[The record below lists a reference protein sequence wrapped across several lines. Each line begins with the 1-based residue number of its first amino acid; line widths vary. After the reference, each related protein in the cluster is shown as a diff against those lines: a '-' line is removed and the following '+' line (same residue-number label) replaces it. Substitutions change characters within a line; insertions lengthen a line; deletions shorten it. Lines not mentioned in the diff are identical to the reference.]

1 MDSSQHIGAESSFQD
16 PDDQLISQAI
26 LEARYTDWRLKYD
39 SIVDELEECKA
50 ARRQTENRLA
60 IYENEVV
67 QRENCHK
74 AELMQLMQKLQNAEV
89 KICMLEAES
98 REASKSAFIRVAD
111 LDLTDATPLN
121 LASKSLKPEKE
132 SEAVLP
138 CSEAGWGGDNE
149 VAEKENSAEPQI
161 SRPPSSLRTPS
172 PLTTSGRHTLSI
184 DEALRPE
191 SPNMDEVTRLK
202 RRLVVAR
209 HLVEELNNRNGSLS
223 QELLSVQSLYKMD
236 VQTLRE
242 KITVL
247 TENLESERN
256 AHLLRS
262 GELNRQIQS
271 LHGRI
276 GELLKDRESIM
287 SENANLSAKVNSL
300 KELTQRLRRQHATEL
315 DQMNQ
320 LVQDR
325 DGTIY
330 ELSAFLSSNPVYL
343 DDGAPASVQPD
354 DVQSEPL
361 EVHTKSAEASRPITR
376 RIHTTDISQSVI
388 VDLEPPPSNQP
399 APPNETLP
407 LGEVTQYCHSETSS
421 VFNDESRREQ
431 TAFIDIAESCEPEA
445 QPEVTRLQRELT
457 RVKSNLI
464 AQVKTNTR
472 LRAAYNALALSLPSA
487 ARSVNRST
495 ALALS
500 EADKGISPFLRMSK
514 LTPRERSQ
522 ASLSR
527 SYTFGDGVAYENQPD
542 PLEETSAH
550 LHAALDQLKLD
561 LSQSGGDVP
570 AAAAATTATPGVADG
585 QPATDFAH
593 RSRVLSP
600 IAESE
605 APEGANPPV
614 PPTADG
620 PEDLTQPGSLRK
632 LRDLYSVIRNLL
644 LHLDDV
650 RAVQR
655 SFVETINRSCAANV
669 SLNET
674 GLAASRV
681 QHYSF
686 TCDPV
691 QKQSAEEAEAEEQPL
706 PTAVA
711 AAGEVGVDEVS
722 RRSSSTRTPT
732 AAVGSEHLDSADDT
746 EQVCSVAQERD
757 ETEVSQRHNV
767 SFFNGTIAELRHNYP
782 ASPEVSV
789 SLGAEEEEE
798 GRDAQ
803 PSATVSSSSVLN
815 KTFPLTQ
822 PQPPQQLMA
831 TLRQSAALANS
842 MTNVSYSFEHS
853 GFGNVTFVELTNRK
867 VFDRLS
873 QAMVKLRNAIEE
885 CSVVVSDDL
894 LHLAP
899 GTAAAAAAPPTGLFG
914 VSPAFHGAPEDQR
927 PISLA
932 SDSTITQT
940 AGDAG
945 KSLLT
950 NTEAIFNYD
959 DVSDVSSATLDSPR
973 CSQPGQAGDVQP
985 PGPHSEAEGGKES
998 QAINLDPQLSEM
1010 AHSLL
1015 TRFVHVMARVQT
1027 VATSMGASVRST
1039 GDVNNSGAAQPVSKG
1054 DTASDPAASPGRG
1067 HPDSPRQITA
1077 AFEAWSERARDW
1089 FSAFNAALRDPTFL
1103 PFIEGKLTALE
1114 EDFLQMFA
1122 ELEQARQAREAKA
1135 TQCVCRLKAT
1145 HKCII
1150 DLLASSGKT
1159 SEEQFQAYLALQT
1172 KCEVLSSELGAS
1184 VPVSEHHA
1192 LQTEYARVRSAYE
1205 KLLAQ
1210 HRRRQPSLDRPS
1222 EELEEAICNSVSE
1235 LDAATMP
1242 SPEHPNL
1249 QIEYS
1254 RLKAAQDD
1262 LETRPEDSVPR
1273 ADHEELLKR
1282 YRQLT
1287 ADYGSLSDEL
1297 REAKHDYEQRL
1308 RTTVPTQEH
1317 EALRSEFSRLSATY
1331 EELAALVESTVS
1343 RTVYE
1348 RLAEEHRN
1356 LQEVQE
1362 SVSKELK
1369 LMKEEFASKMA
1380 ASIPLTEHEALQTRC
1395 SKLEADCNNLLSQLD
1410 STIPRSEY
1418 ERLRDEHRRL
1428 ESEYGDLSQE
1438 LENLKEELASKMA
1451 ASVPL
1456 TEHEALQ
1463 SKCSKLQAD
1472 CNNLFNQLD
1481 STVPRP
1487 EHEMLRDEHHRLE
1500 SEYRELSQ
1508 ELENVRAELAS
1519 KITASVPL
1527 TEHEVLQ
1534 SKCSKLQAD
1543 CQHLLTK
1550 LDSTVPSTEHET
1562 LRDEHRRLESEYR
1575 DLSQELEQLKE
1586 ELASKMAASVPLTE
1600 HEALQSKCSKLQAD
1614 CNNLLNQLDST
1625 VPRSEYEALQD
1636 EHRRLESEYTN
1647 LSQELENAYRK
1658 EFDEIVERYAAILD
1672 IANSKQ
1678 ASVEAQ
1684 CEALAEREQQLT
1696 QELADKDAIIADLE
1710 AHMTEIQAAADAAE
1724 VAAQEAAAARPKEEV
1739 EGVFGEGSLSAEADR
1754 RVRKY
1759 PELRAIAIDLKEKLV
1774 RRTRRLET
1782 TLHEVRRLRAIIKED
1797 ETRAKN
1803 ILGQM
1808 ERLREQVLQ
1817 KNHIIRQLEAL
1828 VPQVLTS
1835 AHATVRCS
1843 VGVQVGRG
1851 RQSKSRT
1858 LAADP
1863 SPPDDVPA
1871 VELPRAS
1878 SAVCASPF
1886 TLPPVPPVAVTGT
1899 ASPTFC
1905 IAEGHEG
1912 TATSRSSPLLGIH
1925 SDLAPRMALA
1935 VNKSSPQTGCSTCFH
1950 LSSPPASTALGVIQY
1965 AQGPMAV
1972 VSSSRQSSTRFPT
1985 PPPLPPTCTESADSS
2000 RTNLV
2005 EVSSLMSDLLSVS
2018 QDFSKRLRTM
2028 QQTVSQLQ
2036 SPPQTDAVSLPD
2048 SLSSTSSITC
2058 PSPDKGQTADMQ
2070 VVSVLKE
2077 DIARCASQL
2086 SHLCSNLVAR
2096 LMPMHLDS
2104 PSVNPTVGEIQFS
2117 GCTFEA
2123 HRKARGLIRR
2133 VVRHLS
2139 ASFHP
2144 DSSESYVADALAD
2157 LRVVLSLLK
2166 TRPTSAPERLEV
2178 NICQPQPQQQQH
2190 SLPQSSLDPQ
2200 PPLGRHSHLRREEMA
2215 GNLRD
2220 ISAMLSETDNR
2231 LAASC
2236 SSLREF
2242 VALATASD
2250 LCRLPIIAGPCK
2262 ARLARYGF
2270 DTRVGTCT
2278 QFIYGGCDQNRN
2290 NFHTKEECEEAT
2302 AHCPVEVHTTENL
2315 PVGSN
2320 ICHMPFEIGD
2330 CEDYDERYGY
2340 DPQLGICK
2348 PYLFSGCGGNANN
2361 FLTLQECENATKKC
2375 VDEDFDALL
2384 KGRPIAPHVGLQQGD
2399 LA

>member
-1 MDSSQHIGAESSFQD
+1 MDLKYAVTSLARIFELETENAQVREDIRERAGLLNSASK
-16 PDDQLISQAI
+16 LISSLKSESERLRSDNASLLSK
-26 LEARYTDWRLKYD
+26 LENVEKDWRLKYD

-138 CSEAGWGGDNE
+138 RSETGWGGDNE
-149 VAEKENSAEPQI
+149 IAEKENSAEPQI

-361 EVHTKSAEASRPITR
+361 EVHTKSGEASRPITR
-376 RIHTTDISQSVI
+376 RIHTTDASQSVI
-388 VDLEPPPSNQP
+388 VDLEPPNQP

-421 VFNDESRREQ
+421 VFNEESRREQ
-431 TAFIDIAESCEPEA
+431 TAFIDIAESREPEA

-487 ARSVNRST
+487 ERSVSRST
-495 ALALS
+495 GLALT

-561 LSQSGGDVP
+561 LSQPGGDVP
-570 AAAAATTATPGVADG
+570 AAAATTPGVADG

-614 PPTADG
+614 RPTADG

-674 GLAASRV
+674 GLAASLV

-691 QKQSAEEAEAEEQPL
+691 E
-706 PTAVA
+706 
-711 AAGEVGVDEVS
+711 VDEVS
-722 RRSSSTRTPT
+722 RRSPSTRTPT
-732 AAVGSEHLDSADDT
+732 AAVGSEHLDLADDT

-789 SLGAEEEEE
+789 SLGAEGEDE
-798 GRDAQ
+798 GHDAQ
-803 PSATVSSSSVLN
+803 PSATATVSSSSVLN

-822 PQPPQQLMA
+822 PQPPPQQLMT
-831 TLRQSAALANS
+831 TLRQNAALANS
-842 MTNVSYSFEHS
+842 MTNVSYSFEQSS

-899 GTAAAAAAPPTGLFG
+899 STAAAAAAPPTGLFG
-914 VSPAFHGAPEDQR
+914 VSPAFHGAPADDQR

-973 CSQPGQAGDVQP
+973 CSQTGHAGDVQP
-985 PGPHSEAEGGKES
+985 SGPHSEAEGGKES
-998 QAINLDPQLSEM
+998 QAISLDPQLSEM

-1054 DTASDPAASPGRG
+1054 DIASDPAASPGHG

-1159 SEEQFQAYLALQT
+1159 SEEQFQAYLSLQT

-1192 LQTEYARVRSAYE
+1192 LQMEYSRVRSAYE
-1205 KLLAQ
+1205 KLRAQ
-1210 HRRRQPSLDRPS
+1210 HRCRRPSLDRPS

-1235 LDAATMP
+1235 LDAAM
-1242 SPEHPNL
+1242 SSSEHPNL
-1249 QIEYS
+1249 QIEHS
-1254 RLKAAQDD
+1254 RLNAARDD
-1262 LETRPEDSVPR
+1262 LEAHPEDSVPR

-1297 REAKHDYEQRL
+1297 REAKHDYEERL

-1348 RLAEEHRN
+1348 KLAEEHRH

-1369 LMKEEFASKMA
+1369 LMKEELASKMA

-1395 SKLEADCNNLLSQLD
+1395 SKLEADCNNLLNQLD
-1410 STIPRSEY
+1410 STVPRSEY
-1418 ERLRDEHRRL
+1418 ERLWDEHRRL

-1463 SKCSKLQAD
+1463 
-1472 CNNLFNQLD
+1472 
-1481 STVPRP
+1481 TR
-1487 EHEMLRDEHHRLE
+1487 
-1500 SEYRELSQ
+1500 
-1508 ELENVRAELAS
+1508 
-1519 KITASVPL
+1519 
-1527 TEHEVLQ
+1527 
-1534 SKCSKLQAD
+1534 
-1543 CQHLLTK
+1543 
-1550 LDSTVPSTEHET
+1550 
-1562 LRDEHRRLESEYR
+1562 
-1575 DLSQELEQLKE
+1575 
-1586 ELASKMAASVPLTE
+1586 
-1600 HEALQSKCSKLQAD
+1600 CSKLQAD

-1625 VPRSEYEALQD
+1625 VPRSEYEALQDEHRRLESEYTNLSQELENVREELASKIAASVPLTEHEALQSKCSKLQADCQRLLTQLDSTVPNTEHEVLRDEHRRLESEYRDLSQELEHLKEELASKMAASVPLTEHEALQTRCSKLQADCNNLISQLDSTVPRSEYEVLQD

-1724 VAAQEAAAARPKEEV
+1724 VAAQEAAAARPEEEEEA

-1754 RVRKY
+1754 RVRQY

-1835 AHATVRCS
+1835 AHTAVRCS

-1851 RQSKSRT
+1851 RQSKLRT
-1858 LAADP
+1858 LTADP

-1905 IAEGHEG
+1905 IAEGREG
-1912 TATSRSSPLLGIH
+1912 TATSRSSPLLSIH

-1935 VNKSSPQTGCSTCFH
+1935 VNKSSPQTGCCTCFH
-1950 LSSPPASTALGVIQY
+1950 LSSPPASATLGVIQY
-1965 AQGPMAV
+1965 AQGPRAV
-1972 VSSSRQSSTRFPT
+1972 TGSSRQSSTRFPT

-2018 QDFSKRLRTM
+2018 QDFSKRLRAM

-2036 SPPQTDAVSLPD
+2036 SPPQTDAVSLPE

-2104 PSVNPTVGEIQFS
+2104 PSVNPTIGEIQFS
-2117 GCTFEA
+2117 GCTSEA

-2139 ASFHP
+2139 ASCHP

-2178 NICQPQPQQQQH
+2178 NTCQPQQQQQH
-2190 SLPQSSLDPQ
+2190 SLPQSSLDPR
-2200 PPLGRHSHLRREEMA
+2200 PPLGRHSHLRREDMA

-2242 VALATASD
+2242 VAIASD
-2250 LCRLPIIAGPCK
+2250 RHGRRSA
-2262 ARLARYGF
+2262 
-2270 DTRVGTCT
+2270 
-2278 QFIYGGCDQNRN
+2278 
-2290 NFHTKEECEEAT
+2290 E
-2302 AHCPVEVHTTENL
+2302 
-2315 PVGSN
+2315 
-2320 ICHMPFEIGD
+2320 
-2330 CEDYDERYGY
+2330 
-2340 DPQLGICK
+2340 
-2348 PYLFSGCGGNANN
+2348 PY
-2361 FLTLQECENATKKC
+2361 
-2375 VDEDFDALL
+2375 
-2384 KGRPIAPHVGLQQGD
+2384 
-2399 LA
+2399 

>member
-1 MDSSQHIGAESSFQD
+1 MVTFTASAALTPPPSPPELSVKETEG
-16 PDDQLISQAI
+16 
-26 LEARYTDWRLKYD
+26 LENVEKDWRLKYD

-138 CSEAGWGGDNE
+138 RSETGWGGDNE
-149 VAEKENSAEPQI
+149 IAEKENSAEPQI

-361 EVHTKSAEASRPITR
+361 EVHTKSGEASRPITR
-376 RIHTTDISQSVI
+376 RIHTTDASQSVI
-388 VDLEPPPSNQP
+388 VDLEPPNQP

-421 VFNDESRREQ
+421 VFNEESRREQ
-431 TAFIDIAESCEPEA
+431 TAFIDIAESREPEA

-472 LRAAYNALALSLPSA
+472 LRAAYNALALSLPIA
-487 ARSVNRST
+487 ERSVGRST

-561 LSQSGGDVP
+561 LSQPGGDVP
-570 AAAAATTATPGVADG
+570 AAAAAATTPGIADG
-585 QPATDFAH
+585 QPAADFAH

-614 PPTADG
+614 RPTADG

-674 GLAASRV
+674 GLAASLV

-691 QKQSAEEAEAEEQPL
+691 QKQDAGEKEAAEAEQPL
-706 PTAVA
+706 PTAAA
-711 AAGEVGVDEVS
+711 AAGEVEVDEVS
-722 RRSSSTRTPT
+722 RRSPSTRTPT
-732 AAVGSEHLDSADDT
+732 AAVGSEHLDLADDT

-789 SLGAEEEEE
+789 SLGAEGEDEE

-803 PSATVSSSSVLN
+803 PSATATVSSSSVLN

-822 PQPPQQLMA
+822 PQPPPQQLMA

-842 MTNVSYSFEHS
+842 MTNVSYSFEQSS

-899 GTAAAAAAPPTGLFG
+899 STAAAAPPTGLFG
-914 VSPAFHGAPEDQR
+914 VSPAFHGAPADDQR

-973 CSQPGQAGDVQP
+973 CSHTGQAGDVQP

-998 QAINLDPQLSEM
+998 QAISLDPQLSEM

-1027 VATSMGASVRST
+1027 VATSMGAAVRST

-1054 DTASDPAASPGRG
+1054 DIASDPAASPGRG

-1159 SEEQFQAYLALQT
+1159 SEEQFQAYLSLQT

-1192 LQTEYARVRSAYE
+1192 LQTEYSRVRSAYE
-1205 KLLAQ
+1205 KLRAQ
-1210 HRRRQPSLDRPS
+1210 HRCRQPSLDRPS

-1235 LDAATMP
+1235 LDATMP
-1242 SPEHPNL
+1242 SSEHPNR
-1249 QIEYS
+1249 QIEHS
-1254 RLKAAQDD
+1254 RLNAAQDD

-1287 ADYGSLSDEL
+1287 ADYGSLSDKL
-1297 REAKHDYEQRL
+1297 REAKHDYEERL

-1348 RLAEEHRN
+1348 KLAEEHRH

-1369 LMKEEFASKMA
+1369 LV
-1380 ASIPLTEHEALQTRC
+1380 R
-1395 SKLEADCNNLLSQLD
+1395 
-1410 STIPRSEY
+1410 
-1418 ERLRDEHRRL
+1418 
-1428 ESEYGDLSQE
+1428 
-1438 LENLKEELASKMA
+1438 EELASKIA

-1472 CNNLFNQLD
+1472 CQRLLTQLD
-1481 STVPRP
+1481 STVP
-1487 EHEMLRDEHHRLE
+1487 
-1500 SEYRELSQ
+1500 
-1508 ELENVRAELAS
+1508 N
-1519 KITASVPL
+1519 
-1527 TEHEVLQ
+1527 TEHEV
-1534 SKCSKLQAD
+1534 
-1543 CQHLLTK
+1543 
-1550 LDSTVPSTEHET
+1550 

-1575 DLSQELEQLKE
+1575 DLSQELEHV
-1586 ELASKMAASVPLTE
+1586 SYV
-1600 HEALQSKCSKLQAD
+1600 
-1614 CNNLLNQLDST
+1614 
-1625 VPRSEYEALQD
+1625 V
-1636 EHRRLESEYTN
+1636 
-1647 LSQELENAYRK
+1647 LS
-1658 EFDEIVERYAAILD
+1658 
-1672 IANSKQ
+1672 
-1678 ASVEAQ
+1678 
-1684 CEALAEREQQLT
+1684 
-1696 QELADKDAIIADLE
+1696 
-1710 AHMTEIQAAADAAE
+1710 
-1724 VAAQEAAAARPKEEV
+1724 
-1739 EGVFGEGSLSAEADR
+1739 
-1754 RVRKY
+1754 
-1759 PELRAIAIDLKEKLV
+1759 
-1774 RRTRRLET
+1774 
-1782 TLHEVRRLRAIIKED
+1782 
-1797 ETRAKN
+1797 
-1803 ILGQM
+1803 
-1808 ERLREQVLQ
+1808 
-1817 KNHIIRQLEAL
+1817 
-1828 VPQVLTS
+1828 
-1835 AHATVRCS
+1835 
-1843 VGVQVGRG
+1843 
-1851 RQSKSRT
+1851 

-1863 SPPDDVPA
+1863 SPPEDVPA

-1905 IAEGHEG
+1905 IAEGREG

-1935 VNKSSPQTGCSTCFH
+1935 VNKSSPQPGCCTCFH
-1950 LSSPPASTALGVIQY
+1950 LSSPPASATLGVIQY
-1965 AQGPMAV
+1965 AQGPRAV
-1972 VSSSRQSSTRFPT
+1972 TSSSRQSSTRFPT

-2018 QDFSKRLRTM
+2018 QDFSKRLRAM

-2036 SPPQTDAVSLPD
+2036 SPPQTDAVSLPE

-2117 GCTFEA
+2117 GCTSEA

-2139 ASFHP
+2139 ASCHP

-2178 NICQPQPQQQQH
+2178 NTCQPQQQQH
-2190 SLPQSSLDPQ
+2190 SLPQSSLDPR
-2200 PPLGRHSHLRREEMA
+2200 PPLGRHSHLRREDMA

-2220 ISAMLSETDNR
+2220 ISAMLTETDHR

-2242 VALATASD
+2242 VAIASD
-2250 LCRLPIIAGPCK
+2250 RHGRRSA
-2262 ARLARYGF
+2262 
-2270 DTRVGTCT
+2270 
-2278 QFIYGGCDQNRN
+2278 
-2290 NFHTKEECEEAT
+2290 E
-2302 AHCPVEVHTTENL
+2302 
-2315 PVGSN
+2315 
-2320 ICHMPFEIGD
+2320 
-2330 CEDYDERYGY
+2330 
-2340 DPQLGICK
+2340 
-2348 PYLFSGCGGNANN
+2348 PY
-2361 FLTLQECENATKKC
+2361 
-2375 VDEDFDALL
+2375 
-2384 KGRPIAPHVGLQQGD
+2384 
-2399 LA
+2399 

>member
-1 MDSSQHIGAESSFQD
+1 MK
-16 PDDQLISQAI
+16 
-26 LEARYTDWRLKYD
+26 WRLKYD

-50 ARRQTENRLA
+50 ARRQAENKLA

-74 AELMQLMQKLQNAEV
+74 AELMELMQKLQNAEV

-121 LASKSLKPEKE
+121 LAVSCSVSKTDFSLVKSKDFKPEKE
-132 SEAVLP
+132 SEAVLLR
-138 CSEAGWGGDNE
+138 SEAGWGGDNV

-172 PLTTSGRHTLSI
+172 PLTTSGRHTLSV

-202 RRLVVAR
+202 RRLVAAR
-209 HLVEELNNRNGSLS
+209 HLVEDLNNRNGCLS
-223 QELLSVQSLYKMD
+223 KELLSSLYALVDLSPCLFSEMD

-242 KITVL
+242 KIIVL
-247 TENLESERN
+247 TDNLESERN
-256 AHLLRS
+256 SHLLRS

-330 ELSAFLSSNPVYL
+330 ELSAFLNSNPVYL
-343 DDGAPASVQPD
+343 ADEAPASVQPD

-361 EVHTKSAEASRPITR
+361 EVHKKSDEVPHPATR
-376 RIHTTDISQSVI
+376 RLHTTDISQSVI
-388 VDLEPPPSNQP
+388 VDIEPPLPSSQT

-431 TAFIDIAESCEPEA
+431 QTTFVDVAEPRELDTQA
-445 QPEVTRLQRELT
+445 EVTRLQRELT

-472 LRAAYNALALSLPSA
+472 LKAAYNALALSLPSA
-487 ARSVNRST
+487 ERSIGQP
-495 ALALS
+495 AALS
-500 EADKGISPFLRMSK
+500 LSQADKSISPFLHTSK
-514 LTPRERSQ
+514 LTPKERSQ
-522 ASLSR
+522 VALSH

-550 LHAALDQLKLD
+550 LHAALDQLKLN
-561 LSQSGGDVP
+561 LSQPDDDAP
-570 AAAAATTATPGVADG
+570 ATAATTPGVANG
-585 QPATDFAH
+585 QPVTEFAH

-605 APEGANPPV
+605 ALDGADPSMGPTNERTAAV
-614 PPTADG
+614 PG
-620 PEDLTQPGSLRK
+620 DLTQPGSLRK

-655 SFVETINRSCAANV
+655 SFVETINRSCAVNA

-674 GLAASRV
+674 GLGAALV

-686 TCDPV
+686 TCDPS
-691 QKQSAEEAEAEEQPL
+691 QKPNADEKEAEKEQVL
-706 PTAVA
+706 AVA
-711 AAGEVGVDEVS
+711 SEVGVDDVS
-722 RRSSSTRTPT
+722 KRSSSTRTPIF
-732 AAVGSEHLDSADDT
+732 AVESEHADLADDT

-757 ETEVSQRHNV
+757 DTEVSHRHNV
-767 SFFNGTIAELRHNYP
+767 SFFNGTIAELRHNCP

-803 PSATVSSSSVLN
+803 PSATASSSVLN

-822 PQPPQQLMA
+822 PQLPQQHHQLLA
-831 TLRQSAALANS
+831 TLRQGATLANS

-853 GFGNVTFVELTNRK
+853 AFGNVTFVELTNRK

-885 CSVVVSDDL
+885 CSVVVADDL

-899 GTAAAAAAPPTGLFG
+899 NTAAPTTSLFG
-914 VSPAFHGAPEDQR
+914 VSPAFPGALDDQR

-940 AGDAG
+940 VG
-945 KSLLT
+945 KSLQT

-973 CSQPGQAGDVQP
+973 SQAGQAGDVQP
-985 PGPHSEAEGGKES
+985 SSLRSEAESGKES
-998 QAINLDPQLSEM
+998 RKSRFLLTTLCSGSVFFFSDVPVVVISLPSSDGQSAFYAQILPMEACLLLLHRADVSEAVSLDPQLSEM

-1027 VATSMGASVRST
+1027 VATSMGASVKSA

-1054 DTASDPAASPGRG
+1054 DISSDSTASPGR
-1067 HPDSPRQITA
+1067 PDSPRQLTA

-1103 PFIEGKLTALE
+1103 PFIEGKLNALE
-1114 EDFLQMFA
+1114 EDFLQTFA
-1122 ELEQARQAREAKA
+1122 ELERARLAREAK
-1135 TQCVCRLKAT
+1135 
-1145 HKCII
+1145 
-1150 DLLASSGKT
+1150 
-1159 SEEQFQAYLALQT
+1159 T
-1172 KCEVLSSELGAS
+1172 KCEVLSSELGSS

-1192 LQTEYARVRSAYE
+1192 LQTEYTRVRSAYE
-1205 KLLAQ
+1205 RLLVRQEYIVPKAEHKELLTQ
-1210 HRRRQPSLDRPS
+1210 HRSRHPFLTCQSQ
-1222 EELEEAICNSVSE
+1222 ELEEVNKAKCDSVSE
-1235 LDAATMP
+1235 LDVAVP
-1242 SPEHPNL
+1242 SSEHPHPQVEHL
-1249 QIEYS
+1249 RLDAAHDRQTTCPEEIVS
-1254 RLKAAQDD
+1254 R
-1262 LETRPEDSVPR
+1262 V
-1273 ADHEELLKR
+1273 DHEELLER
-1282 YRQLT
+1282 HRQLVV
-1287 ADYGSLSDEL
+1287 DYSSLSNEL
-1297 REAKHDYEQRL
+1297 QAAKDDFDQ
-1308 RTTVPTQEH
+1308 Q
-1317 EALRSEFSRLSATY
+1317 LRSMVPAEEHKALQLEFVRLSATY
-1331 EELAALVESTVS
+1331 EELAALMESTVS

-1348 RLAEEHRN
+1348 RLADDHHH
-1356 LQEVQE
+1356 LQETHE
-1362 SVSKELK
+1362 RVSEELK
-1369 LMKEEFASKMA
+1369 LM
-1380 ASIPLTEHEALQTRC
+1380 R
-1395 SKLEADCNNLLSQLD
+1395 
-1410 STIPRSEY
+1410 
-1418 ERLRDEHRRL
+1418 
-1428 ESEYGDLSQE
+1428 
-1438 LENLKEELASKMA
+1438 EELASKMA
-1451 ASVPL
+1451 SSIPL

-1463 SKCSKLQAD
+1463 SKCSQLQTD
-1472 CNNLFNQLD
+1472 CSRLLTQLD
-1481 STVPRP
+1481 SSVPKA
-1487 EHEMLRDEHHRLE
+1487 
-1500 SEYRELSQ
+1500 
-1508 ELENVRAELAS
+1508 ELEL
-1519 KITASVPL
+1519 
-1527 TEHEVLQ
+1527 
-1534 SKCSKLQAD
+1534 
-1543 CQHLLTK
+1543 
-1550 LDSTVPSTEHET
+1550 
-1562 LRDEHRRLESEYR
+1562 
-1575 DLSQELEQLKE
+1575 
-1586 ELASKMAASVPLTE
+1586 
-1600 HEALQSKCSKLQAD
+1600 
-1614 CNNLLNQLDST
+1614 
-1625 VPRSEYEALQD
+1625 LQD

-1647 LSQELENAYRK
+1647 LSQELENMREELGSKIASSVPLTEHEALQSKCSKLQAECNRLLTQLESTVPSTEHEILQDEYRHLESEYRNLSQELENVKEELASKIAASVPLTEHEALQSKCSQLQADCNHLLTQLESTVPKADLEMLQDEHHRLESEYTNLSQELENVKEELASKIASSVPLTEHKALQSKCSKLQEDCNHLVSQVESTVPRTEYQALQDENRRLESEYTNLSQELEKVCRLRLFSTCLKVYRK

-1684 CEALAEREQQLT
+1684 CEALAEREQQLI

-1724 VAAQEAAAARPKEEV
+1724 AAAQEAAAARPEE
-1739 EGVFGEGSLSAEADR
+1739 EDALGEGTLSAEADR
-1754 RVRKY
+1754 RVRQY

-1803 ILGQM
+1803 ILSQT

-1828 VPQVLTS
+1828 VPHVLTS
-1835 AHATVRCS
+1835 THTTVKCS

-1851 RQSKSRT
+1851 RHSKSKN
-1858 LAADP
+1858 AATDS
-1863 SPPDDVPA
+1863 SPPEDIPT

-1886 TLPPVPPVAVTGT
+1886 TLPPLAPVAVTGT
-1899 ASPTFC
+1899 ASPGLF
-1905 IAEGHEG
+1905 IAEAGEG
-1912 TATSRSSPLLGIH
+1912 PTSAASNSSPLLALH
-1925 SDLAPRMALA
+1925 SDLAPRMSLA
-1935 VNKSSPQTGCSTCFH
+1935 INRSSPQNGCCTCFC
-1950 LSSPPASTALGVIQY
+1950 LSSPPASATLGVTVMPTQHQY
-1965 AQGPMAV
+1965 SPRAV
-1972 VSSSRQSSTRFPT
+1972 TSSASSRQSSTRFPT
-1985 PPPLPPTCTESADSS
+1985 PPPLAPTCTESAVSGQS
-2000 RTNLV
+2000 NLV

-2018 QDFSKRLRTM
+2018 QDFSNRLMAM
-2028 QQTVSQLQ
+2028 QQTVAQLQ
-2036 SPPQTDAVSLPD
+2036 SPLRTDAVSLPD
-2048 SLSSTSSITC
+2048 SLSYETSSTSSSISC
-2058 PSPDKGQTADMQ
+2058 PLPEKSRTVDMQ
-2070 VVSVLKE
+2070 VVAVLKE

-2096 LMPMHLDS
+2096 LMPVDLNSS
-2104 PSVNPTVGEIQFS
+2104 PSVNPTHGEIRLS
-2117 GCTFEA
+2117 GCTSEA
-2123 HRKARGLIRR
+2123 HQKARGLIRR

-2139 ASFHP
+2139 ASCSLEP
-2144 DSSESYVADALAD
+2144 NEPYIADVLAD

-2166 TRPTSAPERLEV
+2166 VRPTSAPERLDV
-2178 NICQPQPQQQQH
+2178 NTCHQQQ
-2190 SLPQSSLDPQ
+2190 SLPQSSSDPQ
-2200 PPLGRHSHLRREEMA
+2200 RPRRRRSNLCCEEMV
-2215 GNLRD
+2215 GNLKD
-2220 ISAMLSETDNR
+2220 INAMLSETDNR

-2242 VALATASD
+2242 VSLA
-2250 LCRLPIIAGPCK
+2250 
-2262 ARLARYGF
+2262 
-2270 DTRVGTCT
+2270 
-2278 QFIYGGCDQNRN
+2278 
-2290 NFHTKEECEEAT
+2290 
-2302 AHCPVEVHTTENL
+2302 
-2315 PVGSN
+2315 
-2320 ICHMPFEIGD
+2320 GD
-2330 CEDYDERYGY
+2330 RHGQRRSAE
-2340 DPQLGICK
+2340 
-2348 PYLFSGCGGNANN
+2348 PY
-2361 FLTLQECENATKKC
+2361 
-2375 VDEDFDALL
+2375 
-2384 KGRPIAPHVGLQQGD
+2384 
-2399 LA
+2399 

>member
-1 MDSSQHIGAESSFQD
+1 MGCATGDFRLEICLKSWCFYFRIVMDSSQHPGAESSFQD
-16 PDDQLISQAI
+16 PDDQWASQAV
-26 LEARYTDWRLKYD
+26 LEARYAGFEHKTLRKENEAIASLRRENFRLRLLCYNYEQSYQKIRGDPQNLASRLFELETENAQVREEFRVRADLLNSASKVISSLKSENERLLSDNASLSSKMENIEKEWRLKYD

-50 ARRQTENRLA
+50 ARRQAENKLA

-74 AELMQLMQKLQNAEV
+74 AELMELMQKLQNAEV

-121 LASKSLKPEKE
+121 LASKDFKPEKE
-132 SEAVLP
+132 SEAVLLR
-138 CSEAGWGGDNE
+138 SEAGWGGDNV

-172 PLTTSGRHTLSI
+172 PLTTSGRHTLSV

-202 RRLVVAR
+202 RRLVAAR
-209 HLVEELNNRNGSLS
+209 HLVEDLNNRNGCLS
-223 QELLSVQSLYKMD
+223 KELLSVQSLYKMD

-242 KITVL
+242 KIIVL
-247 TENLESERN
+247 TDNLESERN
-256 AHLLRS
+256 SHLLRS

-330 ELSAFLSSNPVYL
+330 ELSAFLNSNPVYL
-343 DDGAPASVQPD
+343 ADEAPASVQPD

-361 EVHTKSAEASRPITR
+361 EVHKKSDEVPHPATR
-376 RIHTTDISQSVI
+376 RLHTTDISQSVI
-388 VDLEPPPSNQP
+388 VDIEPPLPSSQT

-431 TAFIDIAESCEPEA
+431 QTTFVDVAEPRELDTQA
-445 QPEVTRLQRELT
+445 EVTRLQRELT

-472 LRAAYNALALSLPSA
+472 LKAAYNALALSLPSA
-487 ARSVNRST
+487 ERSIGQP
-495 ALALS
+495 AALS
-500 EADKGISPFLRMSK
+500 LSQADKSISPFLHTSK
-514 LTPRERSQ
+514 LTPKERSQ
-522 ASLSR
+522 VALSH

-550 LHAALDQLKLD
+550 LHAALDQLKLN
-561 LSQSGGDVP
+561 LSQPDDDAP
-570 AAAAATTATPGVADG
+570 ATAATTPGVANG
-585 QPATDFAH
+585 QPVTEFAH

-605 APEGANPPV
+605 ALDGADPSMGPTNERTAAV
-614 PPTADG
+614 PG
-620 PEDLTQPGSLRK
+620 DLTQPGSLRK

-655 SFVETINRSCAANV
+655 SFVETINRSCAVNA

-674 GLAASRV
+674 GLGAALV

-686 TCDPV
+686 TCDPS
-691 QKQSAEEAEAEEQPL
+691 QKPNADEKEAEKEQVL
-706 PTAVA
+706 AVA
-711 AAGEVGVDEVS
+711 SEVGVDDVS
-722 RRSSSTRTPT
+722 KRSSSTRTPIF
-732 AAVGSEHLDSADDT
+732 AVESEHADLADDT

-757 ETEVSQRHNV
+757 DTEVSHRHNV
-767 SFFNGTIAELRHNYP
+767 SFFNGTIAELRHNCP

-803 PSATVSSSSVLN
+803 PSATASSSVLN

-822 PQPPQQLMA
+822 PQLPQQHHQLLA
-831 TLRQSAALANS
+831 TLRQGATLANS

-853 GFGNVTFVELTNRK
+853 AFGNVTFVELTNRK

-885 CSVVVSDDL
+885 CSVVVADDL

-899 GTAAAAAAPPTGLFG
+899 NTAAPTTSLFG
-914 VSPAFHGAPEDQR
+914 VSPAFPGALDDQR

-940 AGDAG
+940 VG
-945 KSLLT
+945 KSLQT

-973 CSQPGQAGDVQP
+973 SQAGQAGDVQP
-985 PGPHSEAEGGKES
+985 SSLRSEAESGKES
-998 QAINLDPQLSEM
+998 QAVSLDPQLSEM

-1027 VATSMGASVRST
+1027 VATSMGASVKSA

-1054 DTASDPAASPGRG
+1054 DISSDSTASPGR
-1067 HPDSPRQITA
+1067 PDSPRQLTA

-1103 PFIEGKLTALE
+1103 PFIEGKLNALE
-1114 EDFLQMFA
+1114 EDFLQTFA
-1122 ELEQARQAREAKA
+1122 ELERARLAREAKM
-1135 TQCVCRLKAT
+1135 R
-1145 HKCII
+1145 
-1150 DLLASSGKT
+1150 
-1159 SEEQFQAYLALQT
+1159 
-1172 KCEVLSSELGAS
+1172 
-1184 VPVSEHHA
+1184 
-1192 LQTEYARVRSAYE
+1192 
-1205 KLLAQ
+1205 
-1210 HRRRQPSLDRPS
+1210 
-1222 EELEEAICNSVSE
+1222 
-1235 LDAATMP
+1235 
-1242 SPEHPNL
+1242 
-1249 QIEYS
+1249 
-1254 RLKAAQDD
+1254 
-1262 LETRPEDSVPR
+1262 
-1273 ADHEELLKR
+1273 
-1282 YRQLT
+1282 
-1287 ADYGSLSDEL
+1287 
-1297 REAKHDYEQRL
+1297 
-1308 RTTVPTQEH
+1308 
-1317 EALRSEFSRLSATY
+1317 
-1331 EELAALVESTVS
+1331 
-1343 RTVYE
+1343 
-1348 RLAEEHRN
+1348 
-1356 LQEVQE
+1356 
-1362 SVSKELK
+1362 
-1369 LMKEEFASKMA
+1369 
-1380 ASIPLTEHEALQTRC
+1380 
-1395 SKLEADCNNLLSQLD
+1395 
-1410 STIPRSEY
+1410 
-1418 ERLRDEHRRL
+1418 
-1428 ESEYGDLSQE
+1428 
-1438 LENLKEELASKMA
+1438 EELASKMA
-1451 ASVPL
+1451 SSIPL

-1463 SKCSKLQAD
+1463 SKCSQLQTD
-1472 CNNLFNQLD
+1472 CSRLLTQLD
-1481 STVPRP
+1481 SSVPKA
-1487 EHEMLRDEHHRLE
+1487 
-1500 SEYRELSQ
+1500 
-1508 ELENVRAELAS
+1508 ELEL
-1519 KITASVPL
+1519 
-1527 TEHEVLQ
+1527 
-1534 SKCSKLQAD
+1534 
-1543 CQHLLTK
+1543 
-1550 LDSTVPSTEHET
+1550 
-1562 LRDEHRRLESEYR
+1562 
-1575 DLSQELEQLKE
+1575 
-1586 ELASKMAASVPLTE
+1586 
-1600 HEALQSKCSKLQAD
+1600 
-1614 CNNLLNQLDST
+1614 
-1625 VPRSEYEALQD
+1625 LQD

-1647 LSQELENAYRK
+1647 LSQELENMREELGSKIASSVPLTEHEALQSKCSKLQAECNRLLTQLESTVPSTEHEILQDEYRHLESEYRNLSQELENVREELASKIAASVPLTEHEALQSKCSQLQADCNHLLTQLESTVPKADLEMLQDEHHRLESEYTNLSQELENVKEELASKIASSVPLTEHKALQSKCSKLQEDCNHLVSQVESTVPRTEYQALQDENRRLESEYTNLSQELEKVYRK

-1684 CEALAEREQQLT
+1684 CEALAEREQQLI

-1724 VAAQEAAAARPKEEV
+1724 AAAQEAAAARPEE
-1739 EGVFGEGSLSAEADR
+1739 EDALGEGTLSAEADR
-1754 RVRKY
+1754 RVRQY

-1803 ILGQM
+1803 ILSQT

-1828 VPQVLTS
+1828 VPHVLTS
-1835 AHATVRCS
+1835 THTTVKCS

-1851 RQSKSRT
+1851 RHSKSKN
-1858 LAADP
+1858 AATDS
-1863 SPPDDVPA
+1863 SPPEDIPT

-1886 TLPPVPPVAVTGT
+1886 TLPPLAPVAVTGT
-1899 ASPTFC
+1899 ASPGLF
-1905 IAEGHEG
+1905 IAEAGEG
-1912 TATSRSSPLLGIH
+1912 PTSAASNSSPLLALH
-1925 SDLAPRMALA
+1925 SDLAPRMSLA
-1935 VNKSSPQTGCSTCFH
+1935 INRSSPQNGCCTCFC
-1950 LSSPPASTALGVIQY
+1950 LSSPPASATLGVTVMPTQHQY
-1965 AQGPMAV
+1965 SPRAV
-1972 VSSSRQSSTRFPT
+1972 TSSASSRQSSTRFPT
-1985 PPPLPPTCTESADSS
+1985 PPPLAPTCTESAVSGQS
-2000 RTNLV
+2000 NLV

-2018 QDFSKRLRTM
+2018 QDFSNRLMAM
-2028 QQTVSQLQ
+2028 QQTVAQLQ
-2036 SPPQTDAVSLPD
+2036 SPLRTDAVSLPD
-2048 SLSSTSSITC
+2048 SLSYETSSTSSSISC
-2058 PSPDKGQTADMQ
+2058 PLPEKSRTVDMQ
-2070 VVSVLKE
+2070 VVAVLKE

-2096 LMPMHLDS
+2096 LMPVDLNSS
-2104 PSVNPTVGEIQFS
+2104 PSVNPTHGEIRLS
-2117 GCTFEA
+2117 GCTSEA
-2123 HRKARGLIRR
+2123 HQKARGLIRR

-2139 ASFHP
+2139 ASCSLEP
-2144 DSSESYVADALAD
+2144 NEPYIADVLAD

-2166 TRPTSAPERLEV
+2166 VRPTSAPERLDV
-2178 NICQPQPQQQQH
+2178 NTCHQQQ
-2190 SLPQSSLDPQ
+2190 SLPQSSSDPQ
-2200 PPLGRHSHLRREEMA
+2200 RPRRRRSNLCCEEMV
-2215 GNLRD
+2215 GNLKD
-2220 ISAMLSETDNR
+2220 INAMLSETDNR

-2242 VALATASD
+2242 VSLA
-2250 LCRLPIIAGPCK
+2250 
-2262 ARLARYGF
+2262 
-2270 DTRVGTCT
+2270 
-2278 QFIYGGCDQNRN
+2278 
-2290 NFHTKEECEEAT
+2290 
-2302 AHCPVEVHTTENL
+2302 
-2315 PVGSN
+2315 
-2320 ICHMPFEIGD
+2320 GD
-2330 CEDYDERYGY
+2330 RHGQRRSAE
-2340 DPQLGICK
+2340 
-2348 PYLFSGCGGNANN
+2348 PY
-2361 FLTLQECENATKKC
+2361 
-2375 VDEDFDALL
+2375 
-2384 KGRPIAPHVGLQQGD
+2384 
-2399 LA
+2399 